1 MSRSK
6 GVISAAVFVIL
17 TIALFFGAW
26 QLFLRPAQEKRMY
39 PCGHSSLVEKYSA
52 EYSLPPELVYAI
64 IRTESSFRE
73 DAVSSAGAKGLM
85 QITDDTNDWIA
96 RVMGEKSWFDESEK
110 SSNDGDSELF
120 DPELNIRRGC
130 FLVRYLL
137 DEFGR
142 VEEALAAYNAGIGRV
157 RGWLADA
164 ELTDENGCLEVDKIP
179 IAETKSYIGKVL
191 AAETKYKKLYFETK

>member
-6 GVISAAVFVIL
+6 GIASAIIFVIL
-17 TIALFFGAW
+17 TIAAFSCVW
-26 QLFLRPAQEKRMY
+26 QFLLRPAQEKRMY
-39 PCGHSSLVEKYSA
+39 PCGHSSLVEKYAA

-73 DAVSSAGAKGLM
+73 DAVSPAGAKGLM

-96 RVMGEKSWFDESEK
+96 RVMGEKSWLDES
-110 SSNDGDSELF
+110 DGSTADGHSELF
-120 DPELNIRRGC
+120 EPELNIRRGC
-130 FLVRYLL
+130 FFVRYLI

-142 VEEALAAYNAGIGRV
+142 IEEALAAYNAGIGRV

-164 ELTDENGCLEVDKIP
+164 DLTDEYGGLEVDKIP
-179 IAETKSYIGKVL
+179 IDETRNYIGKVL
-191 AAETKYKKLYFETK
+191 DAENKYKKLYFDAK